1 MCYYVF
7 ILSSISLSDYIRQS
21 LLIIVGMKTHNDI
34 LKTHN
39 DILTNVLK
47 IKLIGISKPS
57 QMQRLWWDNR
67 QFYMVL
73 FCINGH
79 LAIRI
84 LDIYHNFARVVVF
97 HSGTGK
103 FMASLV
109 VTLETPL
116 SKHVRKSTGFL

>member
-21 LLIIVGMKTHNDI
+21 LLIIVGMKTHND
-34 LKTHN
+34 
-39 DILTNVLK
+39 LTNVLK
-47 IKLIGISKPS
+47 IKLIGISKLS
-57 QMQRLWWDNR
+57 QIQRLWRDNR